1 MVKAALVKDLI
12 DYLGLTINSFEQEI
26 GVGSGTLYKAIRTDS
41 ELSPLLFQK
50 ISKRYDNISPIWLQ
64 TGKPP
69 MFLQPNVNQVV
80 SNQQAEIE
88 QNNPVNSHYTKNQK
102 DMIIE
107 LQAKA
112 LADNAESHKNNSAT
126 IMELSS
132 SLIALMREQVE
143 LMKLMKGEIGHYPK
157 AMAG

>member
-26 GVGSGTLYKAIRTDS
+26 GVGSGTLYKAIRSDS
-41 ELSPLLFQK
+41 DLSPLLFQK

-69 MFLQPNVNQVV
+69 IFLQPNVNQTVED
-80 SNQQAEIE
+80 NQPKIE
-88 QNNPVNSHYTKNQK
+88 QNNSVNSHYTKNQK

-143 LMKLMKGEIGHYPK
+143 LMKMFKNTQDQYPK